1 MAKMKIFT
9 NASQAYD
16 GDSIAINADIVAS
29 VFELIEPDDEG
40 RLQTHTIIYGVN
52 NIDWRVKESYL
63 EVLASLNSD

>member
-29 VFELIEPDDEG
+29 VFELIEPDSEG
-40 RLQTHTIIYGVN
+40 KLQPHTIIYGVN
-52 NIDWRVKESYL
+52 NIDWRVKEPYL